1 MESRSLVSGRP
12 GQNGDGVISSEELIV
27 AAEALAN
34 DLQERLPTKYDAN
47 QDGTITSEE
56 ALAVH
61 QAIVDEK
68 IAALLA
74 TYDLNGDGEITGAE
88 IKTVQQRRF
97 GGRHGGFRR

>member
-61 QAIVDEK
+61 QA
-68 IAALLA
+68 
-74 TYDLNGDGEITGAE
+74 
-88 IKTVQQRRF
+88 
-97 GGRHGGFRR
+97 HC